1 MKNKKTSDFFGG
13 LAKRLRMYSPEILI
27 GIGISGMIYSTV
39 LAVQSTPKAMMLIK
53 EKKKK
58 LKKDKLKPIETF
70 KAAFKC
76 YIPSTTITVISVGCI
91 IAASNINH
99 KRNAALATAY
109 SLSESALKL
118 YQEKVIE
125 TIGEK
130 KEQQIKDEVA
140 KEQIARN
147 PVTKNEVIITSGG
160 NTLCYDCLSG
170 RYFKSD
176 IEKLRKA
183 VNELN
188 HMMLSDMSA
197 SLNDYYDLIGLASIP
212 TGDRLGWNANNA
224 LVELAFSTQLADDG
238 VPCLVVDF
246 QSRPQYNYE

>member
-1 MKNKKTSDFFGG
+1 MKNEKIGYFFSGIAKKIRS
-13 LAKRLRMYSPEILI
+13 YSPEILI
-27 GIGISGMIYSTV
+27 GAGISGMISSTV
-39 LAVQSTPKAMMLIK
+39 MAVKTTPKAMTLIK
-53 EKKKK
+53 EKKKE
-58 LKKDKLKPIETF
+58 LNKDELKPMEVF

-76 YIPSTTITVISVGCI
+76 YIPSAVITVLSIGCI

-130 KEQQIKDEVA
+130 KEQQVRDEVA
-140 KEQIARN
+140 KEQITRN
-147 PVTKNEVIITSGG
+147 PASKSEVIITSNGD
-160 NTLCYDCLSG
+160 TLCYDVLSG

-176 IEKLRKA
+176 IEKLRKV
-183 VNELN
+183 VNDLN
-188 HMMLSDMSA
+188 HTMINNMCV

-212 TGDRLGWNANNA
+212 TGDKLGWNANNA
-224 LVELAFSTQLADDG
+224 LVELEFSTQMADVG

-246 QSRPQYNYE
+246 RARPKYDYE